1 MKRRDEDGPMGE
13 EPSEALLQSCKAGDG
28 EALEELLV
36 LITPLVRGVA
46 GRLSRGGSPFFDD
59 LLQEGF
65 ISILKAL
72 PKYDVSRGKFTS
84 FAFSCARNGMV
95 SFLRREKARR
105 YVRVLDPAEAD
116 RGIARPV
123 PVLDEELLEGLSV
136 MEVAALDA
144 FLHTGSVSAS
154 AGLLGWPRKKADNAL
169 QRARRKLRDNLDRER
184 LGG

>member
-1 MKRRDEDGPMGE
+1 MGE

-46 GRLSRGGSPFFDD
+46 GRLSRGGGPLFDD

-95 SFLRREKARR
+95 SFLRREKARQYGR
-105 YVRVLDPAEAD
+105 GALEPAGGDVNAD
-116 RGIARPV
+116 WPLFI
-123 PVLDEELLEGLSV
+123 LDEGLLEGLSV

-144 FLHTGSVSAS
+144 FLQAGSVSS
-154 AGLLGWPRKKADNAL
+154 AAALLGWSRKRTDNAL
-169 QRARRKLRDNLDRER
+169 QRARKKLRDSLAGDRPA
-184 LGG
+184 G

>member
-1 MKRRDEDGPMGE
+1 MWDEPGE
-13 EPSEALLQSCKAGDG
+13 DLLERCGGGDP